1 MSKLNTIVYSQKR
14 NLTVEQILP
23 VYRSNNW
30 SSAQKP
36 KILHQA
42 LLNSHSLVTAWDK
55 KQLVGIGNAISDGF
69 LVVYYP
75 HLLVHVDY
83 QRQGIGR
90 KIMSL
95 LQQQYEHFHQ
105 QILVAESQAVGFY
118 EKCGFT
124 KAGNTKSMWIY
135 DGDDH

>member
-1 MSKLNTIVYSQKR
+1 MNKSNEIVYSYR
-14 NLTVEQILP
+14 RDLTVEQILP

-36 KILHQA
+36 QTLHQA
-42 LLNSHSLVTAWDK
+42 LLNHSLVTAWHK
-55 KQLVGIGNAISDGF
+55 ERLVGIGNAISDGF

-75 HLLVHVDY
+75 HLLVHIDY
-83 QRQGIGR
+83 QRQGIGG

-95 LQQQYEHFHQ
+95 LQQEYAGFHQ
-105 QILVAESQAVGFY
+105 QILVADAQAIAFY
-118 EKCGFT
+118 QKCGFI
-124 KAGNTKSMWIY
+124 KAGNTQSMWIY